1 MKTIVFTLILCLAQL
16 IHANDYQTAM
26 KTNIDSLFKTTNTE
40 QIDAIAAVF
49 KRIASVEKNDW
60 LPTYYAAYAYVR
72 STHFISES
80 DSIHWQLDKAQAE
93 LDKLLLSNPDES
105 EVHVLQA
112 MVYSLRITNPMNG
125 YKYSSLSNEAL
136 GKAEQLNTNNPRIY
150 YCRANNLYHT
160 PKMFGGGKQKAKP
173 LFEKAA
179 QLFETANN
187 ENPLWPYWGS
197 YHNKQMLAQCQ
208 DAE

>member
-1 MKTIVFTLILCLAQL
+1 MKTIVFTLILCAAQL
-16 IHANDYQTAM
+16 IHAKDYQTAM
-26 KTNIDSLFKTTNTE
+26 KKNIDELFKTRNIE
-40 QIDAIAAVF
+40 QINAIAASF

-80 DSIHWQLDKAQAE
+80 DSIQLQLDKAQAE
-93 LDKLLLSNPDES
+93 LELLLTSNPDES

-112 MVYSLRITNPMNG
+112 MIYSLRITNPMNG

-136 GKAEQLNTNNPRIY
+136 SKAEQLNTSNPRIY
-150 YCRANNLYHT
+150 YCRANNIYHT
-160 PKMFGGGKQKAKP
+160 PKMFGGGKEKAKP

-179 QLFETANN
+179 RLFENTNY

-197 YHNKQMLAQCQ
+197 YHNKQMLAKCQ